1 MPSLDSVTGLP
12 LPLWA
17 AGTLAALFVVVC
29 VMTFR
34 RSGTANSLAAL
45 ARIAAVVLAAV
56 IAWPLAN
63 YSMTQQRAAERQM
76 LDTRASDL
84 IARALVPGLPLA
96 CLLAEA
102 GETVEAACEKIL
114 FASPE
119 SVAAA
124 VFYVDAQ
131 LMLLA
136 NAPDPTSRTDFGRE
150 TKLGG
155 LRRAIEADRFGLV
168 AQVLAARDGCTPEHC
183 EALALL
189 QDAARVT
196 ANLKSR
202 KYENNVARYAAS
214 WSAPKEAQATAPPPM
229 SPPTVVSATKPIDFP
244 TAASIPPISIMN
256 AEPPLAPPAAA
267 AEAVPPRRAPAA
279 TARPAGNG
287 TAAPVQIA
295 PPPTANVANP
305 PRSQ

>member
-1 MPSLDSVTGLP
+1 MPSLDSVAGLP
-12 LPLWA
+12 LPLWV
-17 AGTLAALFVVVC
+17 AGTLAALFVVVG
-29 VMTFR
+29 VMAFR

-56 IAWPLAN
+56 IAWPLAD
-63 YSMTQQRAAERQM
+63 YSMTQERAAERQM
-76 LDTRASDL
+76 LDTRAGDL
-84 IARALVPGLPLA
+84 IARALVPGSPLA
-96 CLLAEA
+96 CLHADA
-102 GETVEAACEKIL
+102 GEAVETACEKIL

-131 LMLLA
+131 LMLLV
-136 NAPDPTSRTDFGRE
+136 NAGDHASRTDFGRE

-155 LRRAIEADRFGLV
+155 LRHAIEADRFGLV

-196 ANLKSR
+196 ANLKAR
-202 KYENNVARYAAS
+202 TYENNVARYAAS
-214 WSAPKEAQATAPPPM
+214 WSAPKEAQAAAPPPM

-256 AEPPLAPPAAA
+256 AEPPLAPPAA
-267 AEAVPPRRAPAA
+267 EAVPPRKSPAA

-287 TAAPVQIA
+287 TAAPAQIA
-295 PPPTANVANP
+295 SPPAANAANP